1 MSTGWNYSDL
11 SRLAKMN
18 GGPEMLISKIKA
30 GSFQSGLAAGRKESL
45 PLVIILA
52 LISGGVLA
60 YEEGPKLVKAVKN
73 RISNKAVVEE
83 AAAAEEILIK
93 EIKEADTV
101 DEANNN

>member
-30 GSFQSGLAAGRKESL
+30 GSFQSGLVAGRKESR
-45 PLVIILA
+45 PWVVISV
-52 LISGGVLA
+52 LIAGGVLV
-60 YEEGPKLVKAVKN
+60 YEEGSKLVKVVKSK
-73 RISNKAVVEE
+73 ISNNVVVEE

-93 EIKEADTV
+93 EIKEADT
-101 DEANNN
+101 DNENNNN